1 VDDRTDCV
9 ELADLLAEVAA
20 GAASGPDRA
29 RVLHHLNEC
38 DDCRHELD
46 ELSRV
51 ADEVLLITPEHEPR
65 AAFESAVLDRIFA
78 SPSPA
83 PSSRGMRR
91 WFTRPA
97 LYAAAAAVFAIAG
110 AGTVWQATTDDRE
123 LAAGFRETLE
133 VADGRYFT
141 AAPLTDAAGA
151 EVGHVFLYDGDPS
164 WVFAVLGPGPAPGA
178 YEVVVTTT
186 DQMRTIAS
194 CDVETEGCGGGGTV
208 DAGIAAIRDVRLVA
222 GDGTAFI
229 ADLARDGSAE

>member
-1 VDDRTDCV
+1 MDDRTECV
-9 ELADLLAEVAA
+9 ELADLLAEVAT

-38 DDCRHELD
+38 ADCRHELD

-65 AAFESAVLDRIFA
+65 AAFEGAVLDRIIT
-78 SPSPA
+78 SPS
-83 PSSRGMRR
+83 PSSRGLRR

-97 LYAAAAAVFAIAG
+97 LYAVAASIFAIAG

-133 VADGRYFT
+133 VANGRYFT

-151 EVGHVFLYDGDPS
+151 EVGHVFFYDGDPS
-164 WVFAVLGPGPAPGA
+164 WVFAVLGPGPASGV
-178 YEVVVTTT
+178 YQVVVTAAEQTH
-186 DQMRTIAS
+186 TIAS
-194 CDVETEGCGGGGTV
+194 CEVDADGCGGGGTV
-208 DAGIAAIRDVRLVA
+208 EARISAIQDVRLVA
-222 GDGTAFI
+222 PDGTSFA
-229 ADLARDGSAE
+229 ADLARERSEE